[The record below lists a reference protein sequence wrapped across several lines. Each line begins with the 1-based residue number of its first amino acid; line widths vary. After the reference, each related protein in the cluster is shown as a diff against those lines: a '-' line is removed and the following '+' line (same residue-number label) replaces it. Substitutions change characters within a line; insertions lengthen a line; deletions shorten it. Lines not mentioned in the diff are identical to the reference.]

1 MQLLEFLI
9 TLVNPKAEIQHTA
22 KKDSFF
28 SRLDKLRE
36 KHNKPQL
43 KQELDQ
49 MEEELSKNDLT
60 PYMYQMP
67 ALVQRKGVLS
77 SNKTILLDH
86 FYNSFCKRE

>member
-9 TLVNPKAEIQHTA
+9 TLVNPKAEISHTA
-22 KKDSFF
+22 KKDLFF
-28 SRLDKLRE
+28 HQLGKLRE

-49 MEEELSKNDLT
+49 MEEELSKNDLY

-67 ALVQRKGVLS
+67 NLV
-77 SNKTILLDH
+77 
-86 FYNSFCKRE
+86 

>member
-1 MQLLEFLI
+1 
-9 TLVNPKAEIQHTA
+9 
-22 KKDSFF
+22 
-28 SRLDKLRE
+28 
-36 KHNKPQL
+36 
-43 KQELDQ
+43 